1 MGSYPAPFYVNL
13 FFFFYECT
21 WLKSIRNANSGVVR
35 KFGNIFR
42 FIDDLIAIKDK
53 NEFQNHYKKV
63 CPLQLIWEKGNTSNR
78 DYFSRHSSLYK

>member
-1 MGSYPAPFYVNL
+1 M
-13 FFFFYECT
+13 
-21 WLKSIRNANSGVVR
+21 R

-42 FIDDLIAIKDK
+42 FIDDLIAIKDE

-63 CPLQLIWEKGNTSNR
+63 CPLQLIWEKGNTSKR